1 MEKQNKEI
9 LYISL
14 KKIFFKLCIS
24 LIIFCEIISYP
35 ISLNANQ
42 SLNIDENLSE
52 CRLLTNCILQTWKV
66 NDSEKAFNELI
77 QILENTPRIEIIKKE
92 KNYIH
97 AIATSRIMKFID
109 DIEIKNLNKDN
120 IFQIKSSS
128 RLGIYDL
135 GVNKRRVQTLRFR
148 LIDIYD

>member
-1 MEKQNKEI
+1 LEKQNKKI
-9 LYISL
+9 SIIFLKKFFFKFFISL
-14 KKIFFKLCIS
+14 LIFCD
-24 LIIFCEIISYP
+24 IIFNP
-35 ISLNANQ
+35 IKFNAYGLVN
-42 SLNIDENLSE
+42 NDNLSD
-52 CRLLTNCILQTWKV
+52 CKLKTNCIFQTWKV
-66 NDSEKAFNELI
+66 DNSEKAFIELI
-77 QILENTPRIEIIKKE
+77 QILENTPRLEIINQE
-92 KNYIH
+92 KDYIH

-109 DIEIKNLNKDN
+109 DIEIKNLNQDN

>member
-1 MEKQNKEI
+1 MEKQNKKI
-9 LYISL
+9 LFIFL
-14 KKIFFKLCIS
+14 KKFFLKFFII
-24 LIIFCEIISYP
+24 LIILCEIIFYP
-35 ISLNANQ
+35 IKLNAFG
-42 SLNIDENLSE
+42 LVNINDNLSD
-52 CRLLTNCILQTWKV
+52 CKLITNCNFQTWKV
-66 NDSEKAFNELI
+66 DDSEKAFIELI
-77 QILENTPRIEIIKKE
+77 EILDNTPRLEIINKE

-109 DIEIKNLNKDN
+109 DIEIKNLNQDN

-128 RLGIYDL
+128 RLGFYDL

>member
-1 MEKQNKEI
+1 MKKFF
-9 LYISL
+9 L
-14 KKIFFKLCIS
+14 KFFII
-24 LIIFCEIISYP
+24 LIILCEIIFYP
-35 ISLNANQ
+35 IKLNAFG
-42 SLNIDENLSE
+42 LVNINDNLSD
-52 CRLLTNCILQTWKV
+52 CKLITNCNFQTWKV
-66 NDSEKAFNELI
+66 DDSEKAFIELI
-77 QILENTPRIEIIKKE
+77 EILDNTPRLEIINKE

-109 DIEIKNLNKDN
+109 DIEIKNLNQDN

-128 RLGIYDL
+128 RLGFYDL

>member
-1 MEKQNKEI
+1 MLFCQ
-9 LYISL
+9 
-14 KKIFFKLCIS
+14 
-24 LIIFCEIISYP
+24 IIFYP
-35 ISLNANQ
+35 IKLNADGVVN
-42 SLNIDENLSE
+42 NNDNLSD
-52 CRLLTNCILQTWKV
+52 CKLITNCIFQTWKV
-66 NDSEKAFNELI
+66 DDSEKAFIELI
-77 QILENTPRIEIIKKE
+77 QILENTPRLEIINKE
-92 KNYIH
+92 KDYIH